1 MSPTWRTTRAQS
13 MCSQHVE
20 VRRLARLGAAG
31 LVAAAVVGC
40 QGGASVTVDISVP
53 RPLVQPLDVHM
64 GVYFDDQLKS
74 YVHEEELED
83 YGDYRI
89 DIGASQ
95 VPVFAQVFDAMF
107 DRVVPVVQETTADGE
122 REGEPLAQGEPS
134 AGEREGE
141 RLAQGE
147 PSADDATAA
156 PSASATSPAV
166 TYRPV
171 DGPRIPFDGILAP
184 SIDEVQFA
192 IPDQTG
198 GEFYEVWI
206 RYNLKLL
213 GADGALLGEWPVIG
227 YGKANQRNY
236 GAIDQK
242 EVALNEA
249 TIWALRDAAAWL
261 SFQFPDQAEV
271 QTWLASL
278 GDMP

>member
-1 MSPTWRTTRAQS
+1 M
-13 MCSQHVE
+13 SQHVE
-20 VRRLARLGAAG
+20 FRQLARLAAAG
-31 LVAAAVVGC
+31 FVAAAATGC
-40 QGGASVTVDISVP
+40 QSGASVTVDISVP
-53 RPLVQPLDVHM
+53 RPLVQPLDVDM
-64 GVYFDDQLKS
+64 GVYFDDTLKN

-107 DRVVPVVQETTADGE
+107 DRVVPVTQESTAD
-122 REGEPLAQGEPS
+122 Q
-134 AGEREGE
+134 AGEGDS
-141 RLAQGE
+141 AI
-147 PSADDATAA
+147 PSTPATV
-156 PSASATSPAV
+156 SF
-166 TYRPV
+166 RPV
-171 DGPRIPFDGILAP
+171 DGLRMPVDGILAP

-227 YGKANQRNY
+227 YGKANQRNF

-271 QTWLASL
+271 QTWLNTL
-278 GDMP
+278 DDTP

>member
-1 MSPTWRTTRAQS
+1 MGSQRLPRCPRASRCTPTGEGLAPRAPPLRAPLAE
-13 MCSQHVE
+13 HAAE
-20 VRRLARLGAAG
+20 VVRVGAVRVDFPRLARLATTG
-31 LVAAAVVGC
+31 LVAVAAIGC
-40 QGGASVTVDISVP
+40 QSGASVTVNISVP
-53 RPLVQPLDVHM
+53 PPLVQPLDVNM
-64 GVYFDDQLKS
+64 GVYFDETLKN

-89 DIGASQ
+89 DIGDSQ
-95 VPVFAQVFDAMF
+95 VRVFDQVFDAMF
-107 DRVVPVVQETTADGE
+107 DRVVPVTQESAVEDPTTPA
-122 REGEPLAQGEPS
+122 
-134 AGEREGE
+134 
-141 RLAQGE
+141 
-147 PSADDATAA
+147 
-156 PSASATSPAV
+156 ASAVAS
-166 TYRPV
+166 YRPV
-171 DGPRIPFDGILAP
+171 DGARVAVDGILAP

-242 EVALNEA
+242 EIALNEA
-249 TIWALRDAAAWL
+249 TIWALRDAVAWL

-271 QTWLASL
+271 QTWLTTL
-278 GDMP
+278 DDMP

>member
-1 MSPTWRTTRAQS
+1 MLRDF
-13 MCSQHVE
+13 
-20 VRRLARLGAAG
+20 RRLARLAAVG
-31 LVAAAVVGC
+31 FAAAAAMGC
-40 QGGASVTVDISVP
+40 QSGASVTVDISVP
-53 RPLVQPLDVHM
+53 RPLVQPLDVDM
-64 GVYFDDQLKS
+64 GVYFDDTLKN
-74 YVHEEELED
+74 YVHEEELEE

-107 DRVVPVVQETTADGE
+107 DRVIPVIQEPAVEDPTTPA
-122 REGEPLAQGEPS
+122 
-134 AGEREGE
+134 
-141 RLAQGE
+141 
-147 PSADDATAA
+147 
-156 PSASATSPAV
+156 ASAAV
-166 TYRPV
+166 SFRPV
-171 DGPRIPFDGILAP
+171 DGPRVAVDGILAP

-271 QTWLASL
+271 QTWLTTL
-278 GDMP
+278 DDMP

>member
-1 MSPTWRTTRAQS
+1 
-13 MCSQHVE
+13 MCSQHLE
-20 VRRLARLGAAG
+20 FRRLFCARGGPLALLVRLGAVG
-31 LVAAAVVGC
+31 LVAAAAVGC
-40 QGGASVTVDISVP
+40 QSGASVTVDISVP
-53 RPLVQPLDVHM
+53 RPLVQPLNVDM
-64 GVYFDDQLKS
+64 GVYFDDQLKN

-107 DRVVPVVQETTADGE
+107 DRVVPVTQETTAAE
-122 REGEPLAQGEPS
+122 REEDGLASEPDE
-134 AGEREGE
+134 
-141 RLAQGE
+141 
-147 PSADDATAA
+147 AA
-156 PSASATSPAV
+156 SGV
-166 TYRPV
+166 VMFRPV
-171 DGPRIPFDGILAP
+171 DGPRISVDGILAP

-242 EVALNEA
+242 EIALNEA

-271 QTWLASL
+271 QTWLTSL
-278 GDMP
+278 EGVP

>member
-1 MSPTWRTTRAQS
+1 
-13 MCSQHVE
+13 MCSQHLE
-20 VRRLARLGAAG
+20 FRRLFCARGGPLALLVRLGAAG
-31 LVAAAVVGC
+31 LVAAAAAGC
-40 QGGASVTVDISVP
+40 QSGASVTVDISVP
-53 RPLVQPLDVHM
+53 RPLVQPLNVDM
-64 GVYFDDQLKS
+64 GVYFDDQLKN

-107 DRVVPVVQETTADGE
+107 DRVVPVTQETTAAE
-122 REGEPLAQGEPS
+122 REEDGLASEPDE
-134 AGEREGE
+134 
-141 RLAQGE
+141 
-147 PSADDATAA
+147 AA
-156 PSASATSPAV
+156 SGAV
-166 TYRPV
+166 MFRPV
-171 DGPRIPFDGILAP
+171 DGPRISVDGILAP

-242 EVALNEA
+242 EIALNEA

-271 QTWLASL
+271 QTWLTSL
-278 GDMP
+278 EGMP

>member
-1 MSPTWRTTRAQS
+1 
-13 MCSQHVE
+13 
-20 VRRLARLGAAG
+20 
-31 LVAAAVVGC
+31 
-40 QGGASVTVDISVP
+40 
-53 RPLVQPLDVHM
+53 M
-64 GVYFDDQLKS
+64 GVYFDETLKN

-95 VPVFAQVFDAMF
+95 APVFAQVFDAMF
-107 DRVVPVVQETTADGE
+107 QRVIPVTQESAEPVGEEASTTTPYA
-122 REGEPLAQGEPS
+122 P
-134 AGEREGE
+134 
-141 RLAQGE
+141 
-147 PSADDATAA
+147 AT
-156 PSASATSPAV
+156 V
-166 TYRPV
+166 GFRPV
-171 DGPRIPFDGILAP
+171 DGRPVDGILAP

-227 YGKANQRNY
+227 YGKANQRNF

-271 QTWLASL
+271 QTWLAGL
-278 GDMP
+278 GAPPQQVAPMSNGQ

>member
-1 MSPTWRTTRAQS
+1 MGAAG
-13 MCSQHVE
+13 VDF
-20 VRRLARLGAAG
+20 RRLARLAALG
-31 LVAAAVVGC
+31 FVAATCIGC
-40 QGGASVTVDISVP
+40 QSGASVTVDISVP
-53 RPLVQPLDVHM
+53 RPLVQPLDVDM
-64 GVYFDDQLKS
+64 GVYFDETLKT

-83 YGDYRI
+83 YGEYRI

-107 DRVVPVVQETTADGE
+107 DRVVPVTQESTAPQADADG
-122 REGEPLAQGEPS
+122 
-134 AGEREGE
+134 
-141 RLAQGE
+141 
-147 PSADDATAA
+147 
-156 PSASATSPAV
+156 SATPSTPAALS
-166 TYRPV
+166 YRPMAGAGV
-171 DGPRIPFDGILAP
+171 PVDGILAP

-271 QTWLASL
+271 QTWLTTL
-278 GDMP
+278 DEMP

>member
-1 MSPTWRTTRAQS
+1 

-20 VRRLARLGAAG
+20 FRRLFCARGEPLALPVHAKGGPLALPVRLVVVG
-31 LVAAAVVGC
+31 LVAVAAVGC
-40 QGGASVTVDISVP
+40 QSGASVTVDISVP
-53 RPLVQPLDVHM
+53 RPLVQPLDVDM
-64 GVYFDDQLKS
+64 GVYFDNQLKN

-107 DRVVPVVQETTADGE
+107 DRVVPVTQETTAAG
-122 REGEPLAQGEPS
+122 REEEGLAGEPDEA
-134 AGEREGE
+134 A
-141 RLAQGE
+141 A
-147 PSADDATAA
+147 AA
-156 PSASATSPAV
+156 PVSF
-166 TYRPV
+166 RPV
-171 DGPRIPFDGILAP
+171 DGPRIPVDGILAP

-261 SFQFPDQAEV
+261 SFQFPDQTEV
-271 QTWLASL
+271 QTWLTSL
-278 GDMP
+278 EGP

>member
-1 MSPTWRTTRAQS
+1 

-20 VRRLARLGAAG
+20 FRRLLHARGGPLALLVRLAIAG
-31 LVAAAVVGC
+31 LVAAAAVGC
-40 QGGASVTVDISVP
+40 QSGASVTVDISVP
-53 RPLVQPLDVHM
+53 RPLVQPLDVDM
-64 GVYFDDQLKS
+64 GVYFDDQLRN

-107 DRVVPVVQETTADGE
+107 DRVVPVTEATATAGE
-122 REGEPLAQGEPS
+122 EGS
-134 AGEREGE
+134 AGEAGE
-141 RLAQGE
+141 A
-147 PSADDATAA
+147 AAAAT
-156 PSASATSPAV
+156 V
-166 TYRPV
+166 RFRPV
-171 DGPRIPFDGILAP
+171 DGPRVAVDGILAP

-227 YGKANQRNY
+227 YGKANQRNF

-242 EVALNEA
+242 EIALNEA

-271 QTWLASL
+271 QTWLTSL
-278 GDMP
+278 EGP

>member
-1 MSPTWRTTRAQS
+1 

-20 VRRLARLGAAG
+20 FRRLFCARGGPLALLVRLGAAG
-31 LVAAAVVGC
+31 LVAAAAVGC
-40 QGGASVTVDISVP
+40 QSGASVTVDISVP
-53 RPLVQPLDVHM
+53 RPLVQPLDVDM
-64 GVYFDDQLKS
+64 GVYFDDQLKN

-107 DRVVPVVQETTADGE
+107 DRVVPVTQETKTAE
-122 REGEPLAQGEPS
+122 REGEPPASQEP
-134 AGEREGE
+134 GDE
-141 RLAQGE
+141 
-147 PSADDATAA
+147 DAAA
-156 PSASATSPAV
+156 AV
-166 TYRPV
+166 MFRPV
-171 DGPRIPFDGILAP
+171 DGPRVAVDGILAP

-242 EVALNEA
+242 EIALNEA

-271 QTWLASL
+271 QTWLTSL
-278 GDMP
+278 EGMP

>member
-1 MSPTWRTTRAQS
+1 M
-13 MCSQHVE
+13 SQHVE
-20 VRRLARLGAAG
+20 FRQLARLAAAG
-31 LVAAAVVGC
+31 FVAAAAIGC
-40 QGGASVTVDISVP
+40 QSGASVTVDISVP
-53 RPLVQPLDVHM
+53 RPLVQPLDVDM
-64 GVYFDDQLKS
+64 GVYFDDTLKN

-107 DRVVPVVQETTADGE
+107 DRVVPVTQESTAD
-122 REGEPLAQGEPS
+122 Q
-134 AGEREGE
+134 AGE
-141 RLAQGE
+141 
-147 PSADDATAA
+147 DD
-156 PSASATSPAV
+156 SATPSTPATV
-166 TYRPV
+166 SFRPV
-171 DGPRIPFDGILAP
+171 VDGLRMPVDGILAP

-227 YGKANQRNY
+227 YGKANQRNF

-271 QTWLASL
+271 QTWLNTL
-278 GDMP
+278 DDTP

>member
-1 MSPTWRTTRAQS
+1 MG
-13 MCSQHVE
+13 SQHVE
-20 VRRLARLGAAG
+20 FRRLFHGKGKPLALPVDAKGRLLTLPARLVIAG
-31 LVAAAVVGC
+31 LVALAASGC
-40 QGGASVTVDISVP
+40 QSGASVTVDISVP
-53 RPLVQPLDVHM
+53 RPLVQPLDVDM
-64 GVYFDDQLKS
+64 GVYFDDQLKN

-107 DRVVPVVQETTADGE
+107 DRVVPVTEETTTAGE
-122 REGEPLAQGEPS
+122 EGS
-134 AGEREGE
+134 AGE
-141 RLAQGE
+141 
-147 PSADDATAA
+147 ADEAA
-156 PSASATSPAV
+156 AAAIV
-166 TYRPV
+166 RFRPV
-171 DGPRIPFDGILAP
+171 DGPRIPVDGILAP

-242 EVALNEA
+242 EIALNEA

-261 SFQFPDQAEV
+261 SFQFPDQTEV
-271 QTWLASL
+271 QTWLTSL
-278 GDMP
+278 EGP

>member
-1 MSPTWRTTRAQS
+1 MRGAGPSRSPFMPGLLA
-13 MCSQHVE
+13 
-20 VRRLARLGAAG
+20 LPARLVAVG
-31 LVAAAVVGC
+31 LVAAAAVGC
-40 QGGASVTVDISVP
+40 QSGASVTVDISVP

-64 GVYFDDQLKS
+64 GVYFDDQLKN

-107 DRVVPVVQETTADGE
+107 DRVVPVTQETTTAE
-122 REGEPLAQGEPS
+122 REEEPLAS
-134 AGEREGE
+134 D
-141 RLAQGE
+141 
-147 PSADDATAA
+147 ADDEDAA
-156 PSASATSPAV
+156 PPASPDPV
-166 TYRPV
+166 GFRPV
-171 DGPRIPFDGILAP
+171 ADPRMRVDGILAP
-184 SIDEVQFA
+184 TIDEVQFA

-206 RYNLKLL
+206 RYRLKLL

-242 EVALNEA
+242 ETALNEA

-271 QTWLASL
+271 QTWLTSL
-278 GDMP
+278 EDMP

>member
-1 MSPTWRTTRAQS
+1 MGAVR
-13 MCSQHVE
+13 VDI
-20 VRRLARLGAAG
+20 RRLARLAAAG
-31 LVAAAVVGC
+31 FVAAAALGC
-40 QGGASVTVDISVP
+40 QSGASVTVDISVP
-53 RPLVQPLDVHM
+53 RPLVQPLDVDM
-64 GVYFDDQLKS
+64 GVYFDETLKN

-107 DRVVPVVQETTADGE
+107 DRVVPVTQESATD
-122 REGEPLAQGEPS
+122 P
-134 AGEREGE
+134 AGED
-141 RLAQGE
+141 E
-147 PSADDATAA
+147 PA
-156 PSASATSPAV
+156 PASTPPAV
-166 TYRPV
+166 SFRPV
-171 DGPRIPFDGILAP
+171 DGPGLSVDGILAP

-213 GADGALLGEWPVIG
+213 GADGTLLGEWPVIG

-271 QTWLASL
+271 QTWLSTL
-278 GDMP
+278 DDMP

>member
-1 MSPTWRTTRAQS
+1 MG
-13 MCSQHVE
+13 SQHE
-20 VRRLARLGAAG
+20 GFRRLARLATAG
-31 LVAAAVVGC
+31 LVLATVTGC
-40 QGGASVTVDISVP
+40 QSGASVTVDISVP
-53 RPLVQPLDVHM
+53 RPLVQPLDVNM
-64 GVYFDDQLKS
+64 GVYFDETLKN

-107 DRVVPVVQETTADGE
+107 DRVIPMT
-122 REGEPLAQGEPS
+122 QGSTPS
-134 AGEREGE
+134 PAGE
-141 RLAQGE
+141 
-147 PSADDATAA
+147 DAAA
-156 PSASATSPAV
+156 TPPTRTTDSFH
-166 TYRPV
+166 PV
-171 DGPRIPFDGILAP
+171 DGPPVDGILAP

-213 GADGALLGEWPVIG
+213 GADGVLLGEWPVIG

-271 QTWLASL
+271 QTWLTTL
-278 GDMP
+278 DDMP